1 MSPAMAPASL
11 MPVSLPS
18 SSSSSTPAQATAPGA
33 LDATALDPTA
43 LDPTALATGPPGDS
57 GAPPGASP
65 PTDAFATVLSDQVAR
80 TALAE
85 GPKEA
90 SPKTSGRRSDTDA
103 GTSDVGASAPAPAGA
118 SVDQAAADAATAAL
132 GAGPAAVSPPTR
144 PGTSAKVAVDD
155 ASSRTEQDT
164 RSGALAQLATTSP
177 AAAAIRGKLDTRAG
191 HDAKDPQPDTS
202 ARKPAAAPAPPSAE
216 TVKGSAT
223 TGRAAPVAA
232 SAAHVVAKATASVS
246 AGAVDGGRGMGPT
259 ATMTT
264 VTTRPLATA
273 APASYG
279 VRLEQ
284 AAETVRATIAMA
296 ARQGS
301 SSARIQLSPASLGG
315 IQIHLQRTSDG
326 LVARVIAEHPEA
338 AQTLAQ
344 NGDDLRRS
352 LQQSGMTLLRLDI
365 ESSDRRDPS
374 AQQQPGAGGA
384 SSRAVAGAGTN
395 EDDGTLDAVSDATSI
410 SAHDLSD
417 SALVNV
423 LA

>member
-1 MSPAMAPASL
+1 
-11 MPVSLPS
+11 V
-18 SSSSSTPAQATAPGA
+18 
-33 LDATALDPTA
+33 
-43 LDPTALATGPPGDS
+43 
-57 GAPPGASP
+57 
-65 PTDAFATVLSDQVAR
+65 FANVLSDQVAR

-90 SPKTSGRRSDTDA
+90 SPRTSGRRSDKDG
-103 GTSDVGASAPAPAGA
+103 GTADGGPAPAPASGV
-118 SVDQAAADAATAAL
+118 VDPAAVDLAAAGLAAA
-132 GAGPAAVSPPTR
+132 PAAVSAAPV
-144 PGTSAKVAVDD
+144 PGTSATVVADD
-155 ASSRTEQDT
+155 ASSRSDQDT
-164 RSGALAQLATTSP
+164 RPGDLPPLAAAPP
-177 AAAAIRGKLDTRAG
+177 AAAASLGKLDPRAG
-191 HDAKDPQPDTS
+191 DDAKDHQPDIS
-202 ARKPAAAPAPPSAE
+202 ARRPAATPPPAPPSAE
-216 TVKGSAT
+216 AVKASAT
-223 TGRAAPVAA
+223 TAKAAPVTAG
-232 SAAHVVAKATASVS
+232 AAHVVAKATASVS
-246 AGAVDGGRGMGPT
+246 TGAVDGGRGMDPT
-259 ATMTT
+259 ATTTT

-284 AAETVRATIAMA
+284 AAETVRTTIAMA

-315 IQIHLQRTSDG
+315 LQIHLQRTVDG

-374 AQQQPGAGGA
+374 AHQDPGAGGA
-384 SSRAVAGAGTN
+384 GTGPRVGV
-395 EDDGTLDAVSDATSI
+395 DDDLTLDGVTDSTSTQI
-410 SAHDLSD
+410 SAHDLSN

>member
-1 MSPAMAPASL
+1 MSPAMAPAPL
-11 MPVSLPS
+11 MAAATPTPS
-18 SSSSSTPAQATAPGA
+18 SPPTPQSTAPEVP
-33 LDATALDPTA
+33 DVTALDPK
-43 LDPTALATGPPGDS
+43 ALATGPPGDS

-90 SPKTSGRRSDTDA
+90 SPKTSGRRSDKDA
-103 GTSDVGASAPAPAGA
+103 GAADGGPAPAPAPA
-118 SVDQAAADAATAAL
+118 AVDQAAVDVALVAAPAVVNAA
-132 GAGPAAVSPPTR
+132 APPAVVSAAAP
-144 PGTSAKVAVDD
+144 
-155 ASSRTEQDT
+155 
-164 RSGALAQLATTSP
+164 P
-177 AAAAIRGKLDTRAG
+177 AAAATLGKLDARAG
-191 HDAKDPQPDTS
+191 REAKDSQRDIS
-202 ARKPAAAPAPPSAE
+202 ARKPAAAAPTPAPSSAE
-216 TVKGSAT
+216 AVKASAT
-223 TGRAAPVAA
+223 TAKAAPVAA
-232 SAAHVVAKATASVS
+232 GAAHVVAKPTASVS
-246 AGAVDGGRGMGPT
+246 TGAVDAARGMAPT
-259 ATMTT
+259 ATTTT

-284 AAETVRATIAMA
+284 AAETVRTTIAMA

-315 IQIHLQRTSDG
+315 LQIHLQRTADG

-374 AQQQPGAGGA
+374 AHQDPGADG
-384 SSRAVAGAGTN
+384 AGAGPRAGA
-395 EDDGTLDAVSDATSI
+395 DDALALDGVTDSASTQI
-410 SAHDLSD
+410 SAHDLSN

>member
-1 MSPAMAPASL
+1 MSPAMASASPI
-11 MPVSLPS
+11 PVSPPTS
-18 SSSSSTPAQATAPGA
+18 SSPSAPPAPVPGA
-33 LDATALDPTA
+33 LDTTALDPR
-43 LDPTALATGPPGDS
+43 ALATGPPGDS

-65 PTDAFATVLSDQVAR
+65 PTDAFANVLSDQVAR

-85 GPKEA
+85 GPKGA
-90 SPKTSGRRSDTDA
+90 SPTTSGRRSDKDA
-103 GTSDVGASAPAPAGA
+103 GTADGGPAPAPASGV
-118 SVDQAAADAATAAL
+118 VD
-132 GAGPAAVSPPTR
+132 PAAV
-144 PGTSAKVAVDD
+144 D
-155 ASSRTEQDT
+155 
-164 RSGALAQLATTSP
+164 LAAAGLAAAP
-177 AAAAIRGKLDTRAG
+177 AAVNAAPVPGKLDTRAG
-191 HDAKDPQPDTS
+191 HDAKDDQPDIS
-202 ARKPAAAPAPPSAE
+202 AHRPAATPPPAPPSAE
-216 TVKGSAT
+216 AVKASAT
-223 TGRAAPVAA
+223 TAKAAPVTAG
-232 SAAHVVAKATASVS
+232 AAHVVAKATASVS
-246 AGAVDGGRGMGPT
+246 TGAVDGGRGMDLT
-259 ATMTT
+259 ATTTT

-284 AAETVRATIAMA
+284 AAETVRTTIAMA

-315 IQIHLQRTSDG
+315 LQIHLQRTADG

-374 AQQQPGAGGA
+374 AHQDPGAGGA
-384 SSRAVAGAGTN
+384 GTGPRVGA
-395 EDDGTLDAVSDATSI
+395 DDDLTLDGVTDSTSTQI
-410 SAHDLSD
+410 SAHDLSN